1 MVCIVCPI
9 GCKMT
14 IVEDVSEQSG
24 FKVTGNKCPRG
35 VDYGVREMTNP
46 TRPITTTVKIQ
57 NGILNRLPVRTNKDI
72 PKEMIFEVMKEISK
86 IEISA
91 PIKAK
96 SVIVSNIL
104 GTGADIIASRSMD

>member
-14 IVEDVSEQSG
+14 IFEDASEKSG
-24 FKVTGNKCPRG
+24 FKVMGNKCPRG

-46 TRPITTTVKIQ
+46 TRPITTTVKIK
-57 NGILNRLPVRTNKDI
+57 NGLLNRLPVRTNKDI